1 MMDYTTSFGQSK
13 VSLANNADNTPMT
26 DNTQKPN
33 HTSGYMNSS
42 RQAFHSSDRRPFS
55 LTYPTNPTT
64 LTSFSHDLEKGYTQD
79 STLDSTQDYRQ
90 DSSMGPQIQ
99 KEFVKKIYSL
109 LSLQLLITWG
119 VSLLF
124 TLHDSIREYVLA
136 NSTPLYLS
144 VAGTFLFLFLSFCYG
159 RQHPHGLW
167 ILLGFTLCE
176 SYSIGVVSVLYDA
189 NSVLLA
195 WGLTLSI
202 FVGLTI
208 YVHTS
213 KADFEFLGMGLLAGL
228 YILIFG
234 GIYQIFFSTS
244 PFFNTAMSCL
254 GALVAVG
261 YILYDTS
268 EIIHRLS
275 PDDYVFACM
284 SLYLD
289 ILMLFLRILELINGD
304 SNK

>member
-1 MMDYTTSFGQSK
+1 MNNSDSFSQSQFSPK
-13 VSLANNADNTPMT
+13 GGSTYSTYPTAIS
-26 DNTQKPN
+26 KP
-33 HTSGYMNSS
+33 S
-42 RQAFHSSDRRPFS
+42 
-55 LTYPTNPTT
+55 YPTNPTT
-64 LTSFSHDLEKGYTQD
+64 LTSFPNQDHQDHQDHQDLEKGYSQT
-79 STLDSTQDYRQ
+79 STLNYRL
-90 DSSMGPQIQ
+90 DNTMGPQIQ
-99 KEFVKKIYSL
+99 KEFIKKIYSL
-109 LSLQLLITWG
+109 LSVQLLITWG
-119 VSLLF
+119 VSLFF
-124 TLHDSIREYVLA
+124 TLHTNTRDYVLA
-136 NSTPLYLS
+136 NPNLFYFSI
-144 VAGTFLFLFLSFCYG
+144 AGTFLFLFLSFCYG

-176 SYSIGVVSVLYDA
+176 SYSIGVVSVTYDS

-195 WGLTLSI
+195 WGMTLSI

-208 YVHTS
+208 FVHTS
-213 KADFEFLGMGLLAGL
+213 KADFQFLGIGLLAGL

-244 PFFNTAMSCL
+244 PFFNTAMACL

-268 EIIHRLS
+268 EIVHRLS
-275 PDDYVFACM
+275 PDDYVFACI

-304 SNK
+304 NNN